1 MGYFLELLIRKRII
15 GNLIGFVIRREVLGI
30 LWYSWPEE
38 EEWVIVAKRQISNF
52 PTISWRGPSTV
63 DEMMLRYKTNK
74 FSWIF
79 IMLA

>member
-1 MGYFLELLIRKRII
+1 
-15 GNLIGFVIRREVLGI
+15 LGI